1 MGELALF
8 QNLHSQAS
16 VPEVICLD
24 AEDYL
29 DDLPLPELQQLI
41 AHVNIK
47 KNKSGL
53 EEQITD
59 GELLLQQTVFLLKCL
74 KEEEEEYMGITPSD
88 FINGILEHFD
98 KSIALPGTEED
109 CNGFQ
114 KNIPKIDWDS
124 LGQNGALIFGDIHYG
139 CPTMICSLDFSL
151 KSVKHRK
158 SSSIQTSDSKY
169 IKPEVL
175 DDFEYPELECKEL
188 YKEKSTDKEVKRLH
202 RRLLKEKCLVLD
214 RLLFE
219 DSSFS
224 RAVENLFAL
233 SFLVRDGNAQLTISE
248 NGDHEIVPRNAPT
261 VEDRSTGFQDT
272 QFVFRLDYKEWKE
285 KQQKIENI
293 AEKRKRTDIESSLQN
308 DVKGMESNVSAA
320 THELEKRRK
329 KINLKILARRRG
341 V

>member
-139 CPTMICSLDFSL
+139 CPTMYAVFLPSMSKEMLDL
-151 KSVKHRK
+151 
-158 SSSIQTSDSKY
+158 
-169 IKPEVL
+169 
-175 DDFEYPELECKEL
+175 ELECKEL